1 MKIMFYLI
9 SALLMVFAGYSQTD
23 CKKATEYYNKGDK
36 DFTKNYTEA
45 IAVSAKSLESPQNDY
60 ELNLTDSGRKIE
72 NSISLFTYETNYE
85 AIKSTTGEKVNVKAI
100 ALIINED
107 SIDAE
112 KINTRGQTTLYYRR
126 KSFSFDL
133 KSKAVFLHGERTESL
148 KKFFALSLSMDRNYS
163 NNRVAFEMMQIS
175 KLFSLFYSFCELRI
189 NGQSEGI
196 YLVVERP
203 EDWAMKK
210 KDSPLL
216 IRRGYNH
223 NIDKI
228 VTDKIIEKYKIKE
241 YCNNYK
247 LIYRDLNKYEGE
259 VLYKN
264 LSNWFDIDLYMK
276 WLAFNF
282 FVRNG
287 DYTDEV
293 YFYFDPGINKFSII
307 PWDYDDLFSLTPHEG
322 NIEIRKSPGDKLIFS
337 VEDLLDKKIASDPY
351 LYQIYLIQLREVL
364 DQLSPVVLK
373 RVIENTYAELCPFY
387 SDNEIISMSEY
398 DAYKNVNFERLKND
412 MFSMFS
418 QLIIS
423 RDTYLN
429 NLRSL
434 SH

>member
-1 MKIMFYLI
+1 MKRMFYLI
-9 SALLMVFAGYSQTD
+9 SVLLLFFTGYSQTHD
-23 CKKATEYYNKGDK
+23 KTATKYCNNGHDK
-36 DFTKNYTEA
+36 DFMKNYIGA
-45 IAVSAKSLESPQNDY
+45 IAASAKALESTQNY
-60 ELNLTDSGRKIE
+60 FELNLTDSGRKIE
-72 NSISLFTYETNYE
+72 NSISLFTYESNYE
-85 AIKSTTGEKVNVKAI
+85 AIKATSGEKVNVKAK

-112 KINTRGQTTLYYRR
+112 KISTRGQSTLYYRR

-133 KSKAVFLHGERTESL
+133 KSKAVFRHGERTESL

-163 NNRVAFEMMQIS
+163 NNRIAFEMMEIS

-189 NGQSEGI
+189 NDQSEGI

-228 VTDKIIEKYKIKE
+228 VTDKIIEKDKIKE
-241 YCNNYK
+241 YCGNYK
-247 LIYRDLNKYEGE
+247 QIYRDLNKYEGE
-259 VLYKN
+259 LLYKN
-264 LSNWFDIDLYMK
+264 LSNCFDIDLYMR

-293 YFYFDPGINKFSII
+293 YFYFDPGIKKFSLI

-322 NIEIRKSPGDKLIFS
+322 NFEISKIPGDRLIFS
-337 VEDLLDKKIASDPY
+337 AEDLLDKKIASDPY
-351 LYQIYLIQLREVL
+351 LYQIYLIQLRELL
-364 DQLSPVVLK
+364 DHLSPAVLK
-373 RVIENTYAELCPFY
+373 RIIENTYSELCPFY
-387 SDNEIISMSEY
+387 SNNEIINMSGC
-398 DAYKNVNFERLKND
+398 DAYKNASFERLKND
-412 MFSMFS
+412 MFSIFS

-429 NLRSL
+429 NLRN
-434 SH
+434 